1 MSLKIGFDVDGIL
14 ADFNSS
20 YVKRVIQVT
29 DQDKFPDGDPN
40 NYIKTWYYVTDQFG
54 YTKAQDK
61 EVWKSITSDPTFWID
76 VIPYPDAKE
85 TISKLA
91 DLWDDGNEIYFITNR
106 PGIKT
111 KLQTEQWLINL
122 GTGILPTVIVSEEK
136 GLNARALKLD
146 FYIDDKNENCTDVR
160 DHSTTNCLMLARG
173 WNEDKP
179 GIPRIPKVSEFF
191 KAMGEV
197 AEWVN

>member
-1 MSLKIGFDVDGIL
+1 MKIGFDVDGVL
-14 ADFNSS
+14 ADFSS
-20 YVKRVIQVT
+20 AYAKRLIEVT
-29 DQDKFPDGDPN
+29 GMNLLPEGDPN
-40 NYIKTWYYVTDQFG
+40 DYIQTWYWPTDQFT
-54 YTKAQDK
+54 YSKPQDK
-61 EVWKSITSDPTFWID
+61 ETWKSITSDDKFWLNLN
-76 VIPYPDAKE
+76 PYPDAKDVV
-85 TISKLA
+85 SKLA
-91 DLWDDGNEIYFITNR
+91 DLWDEGHEIYFITNR

-179 GIPRIPKVSEFF
+179 GIPRIPNVSEFF